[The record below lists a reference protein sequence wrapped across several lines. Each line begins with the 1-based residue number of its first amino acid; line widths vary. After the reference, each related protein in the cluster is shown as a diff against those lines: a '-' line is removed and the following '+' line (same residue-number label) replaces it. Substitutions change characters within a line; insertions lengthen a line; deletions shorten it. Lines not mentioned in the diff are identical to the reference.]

1 MQSGHSKTMRCH
13 AVSTVVSWCG
23 VVHASFKDSH
33 HSRRRRSYQQNDFR
47 RWSIIQSYSHSC
59 STCNL
64 PLARAWY
71 NSRVTNLVD
80 HHPSWCRACHGNG
93 RPVSTST
100 RRGAVD
106 RPSIN
111 ASPNA
116 HKPGT
121 SAACLQA
128 NQAKTQRLNAVEKP
142 TTASESSLNDML
154 FLRAI
159 AECFARL
166 SYGVSVRP
174 FVSPSQSTRNGNG
187 SSFVTYDPRDPSHTW
202 PMTHMTHVPWPMAIR
217 PTLFHLTH
225 ETEKAVAWWYWT
237 ILIVLGLEN

>member
-1 MQSGHSKTMRCH
+1 MQSGHSKTVRCH

-23 VVHASFKDSH
+23 VVHASFKDN
-33 HSRRRRSYQQNDFR
+33 SRRRRSDQQNDFR
-47 RWSIIQSYSHSC
+47 RWSIIQCHNHSC

-80 HHPSWCRACHGNG
+80 HHPSWCRAWDGDRC
-93 RPVSTST
+93 PVSTST

-116 HKPGT
+116 HEPGT

-128 NQAKTQRLNAVEKP
+128 NQAKTQRPNAVEKP
-142 TTASESSLNDML
+142 TTG
-154 FLRAI
+154 LR
-159 AECFARL
+159 
-166 SYGVSVRP
+166 
-174 FVSPSQSTRNGNG
+174 
-187 SSFVTYDPRDPSHTW
+187 
-202 PMTHMTHVPWPMAIR
+202 
-217 PTLFHLTH
+217 
-225 ETEKAVAWWYWT
+225 K
-237 ILIVLGLEN
+237 